1 MSNQRT
7 VFRSCTLCEA
17 MCGLRIE
24 IEDEK
29 IVAIRGDKED
39 LFSRGH
45 LCAKGP
51 ELKNIYESPDRIK
64 HRDSIQTWTGFCSV
78 LSR

>member
-1 MSNQRT
+1 MGNQRT

-39 LFSRGH
+39 SFSRGH

-64 HRDSIQTWTGFCSV
+64 RPLKRFGDTWRNSYQDS
-78 LSR
+78 